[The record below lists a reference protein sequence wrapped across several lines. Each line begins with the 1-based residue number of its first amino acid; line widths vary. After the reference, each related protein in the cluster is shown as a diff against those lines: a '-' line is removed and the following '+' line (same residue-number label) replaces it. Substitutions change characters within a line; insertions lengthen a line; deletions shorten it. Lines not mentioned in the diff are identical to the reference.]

1 MAAAFNIKTNRTF
14 TLIRK
19 RAWLIT
25 LLVAI
30 GGLWY
35 PKLGL
40 LVIPIILSL
49 TGLAFFRG
57 RQWCGNFCPH
67 GSLYDYLAL
76 PLSLNKKIPSFFKSK
91 GVLGLVLA
99 WFGYS
104 MTNKLLKTLPT
115 LGTES
120 FLDKLGFVFVTTYL
134 MVLIVG
140 GFLSI
145 FIAPR
150 TWCQF
155 CPMGTLQMLSY
166 KLGKLLGVAKV
177 TDQKITIAA
186 KEKCHNCGKCSR
198 VCPMQLAPY
207 QEFSGKNQFDN
218 EKCIKCST
226 CVVNCPAKIL
236 SLNTEEK
243 AAQLIQIT
251 DIDGYDKRVKISA
264 VLTKITKLKE
274 DVTEY
279 TFDFKTPPRV
289 DYKAGQFILVKV
301 QDNPRMSRAYS
312 ISSYNKD
319 GRSLSVTVKTMTDGY
334 GTGLIAG
341 FKVGDK
347 VELDGPMGKELVV
360 DKSVKKVL
368 LVAGG
373 IGITPFR
380 SIVTEL
386 LNSPNKIEE
395 IKLIYGV
402 NKQQEFIFDEDF
414 KKMEYE
420 HKTFE
425 FIKVVAADD
434 TWEGKKGFVTNVI
447 QEMDLDD
454 YKVYI
459 CGPKPMIG
467 PAMKVLNQRN
477 VNEENIF
484 VESA

>member
-1 MAAAFNIKTNRTF
+1 MAASFNIKTNRTF
-14 TLIRK
+14 TLLRK
-19 RAWLIT
+19 RAWLLTI
-25 LLVAI
+25 LIAI

-57 RQWCGNFCPH
+57 RYWCGNFCPH
-67 GSLYDYLAL
+67 GSLFDFVAL
-76 PLSLNKKIPSFFKSK
+76 PVSLNKKIPAILKSK
-91 GVLGLVLA
+91 AVLVLVLA
-99 WFGYS
+99 WFAYS
-104 MTNKLLKTLPT
+104 MTNKVLKTLPA
-115 LGTES
+115 LGTAS

-140 GFLSI
+140 GLLSI

-155 CPMGTLQMLSY
+155 CPMGTLQRLSY
-166 KLGKLLGVAKV
+166 KLGKLLGVAKI
-177 TDQKITIAA
+177 TDKKITIAA

-207 QEFSGKNQFDN
+207 QEFSDKNQFDN
-218 EKCIKCST
+218 DKCIKCST
-226 CVVNCPAKIL
+226 CVANCPAKIL
-236 SLNTEEK
+236 SLNTEQK
-243 AAQLIQIT
+243 AAELIQIT
-251 DIDGYDKRVKISA
+251 DIDGYKERRKISA
-264 VLTKITKLKE
+264 VISKIANLKE
-274 DVTEY
+274 DIIEY
-279 TFDFKTPPRV
+279 TFEFEKPATV
-289 DYKAGQFILVKV
+289 AYKAGQFILVKV
-301 QDNPRMSRAYS
+301 LNNPSMSRAYS
-312 ISSYNKD
+312 ISSYNQD
-319 GRSLSVTVKTMTDGY
+319 GRRLSVTVKTMKDGY
-334 GTGLIAG
+334 GTGIISG

-380 SIVTEL
+380 PIVTEL
-386 LNSPNKIEE
+386 LKTENNIEE

-402 NKQQEFIFDEDF
+402 NKQNEFIFDEDF

-420 HKTFE
+420 HETFE
-425 FIKVVAADD
+425 FIKVVASDD

-447 QEMDLDD
+447 QQLDLDD
-454 YKVYI
+454 YKVYM

-467 PAMKVLNQRN
+467 PAMKVLKERN
-477 VNEENIF
+477 VSEKDIF

>member
-1 MAAAFNIKTNRTF
+1 MAAFYIKTNRTF
-14 TLIRK
+14 TLLRK
-19 RAWLIT
+19 SAWVIT

-30 GGLWY
+30 GGVWY

-40 LVIPIILSL
+40 LVIPIILAL
-49 TGLAFFRG
+49 TVLAFFRG

-67 GSLYDYLAL
+67 GSLYDFIAL
-76 PLSLNKKIPSFFKSK
+76 PLSLNKKIPSILKSK
-91 GVLGLVLA
+91 AVLALVFA
-99 WFGYS
+99 WFGYN
-104 MTNKLLKTLPT
+104 MTKKLLGTLPT
-115 LGTES
+115 LGTDS

-145 FIAPR
+145 FISPR

-166 KLGKLLGVAKV
+166 KLGKLLGVSRV
-177 TDQKITIAA
+177 TDKKITIAA

-198 VCPMQLAPY
+198 VCPMQLTPY
-207 QEFSGKNQFDN
+207 QEFSDINQFDS

-226 CVVNCPAKIL
+226 CVVNCPAGIL
-236 SLNTEEK
+236 SLNTEKKVVE
-243 AAQLIQIT
+243 IMEST
-251 DIDGYDKRVKISA
+251 DIKGYDRRQKISA
-264 VLTKITKLKE
+264 VISKIANLK
-274 DVTEY
+274 DDLTEY
-279 TFDFKTPPRV
+279 TFDFENPQRV

-301 QDNPRMSRAYS
+301 QDNPLISRAYS

-319 GRSLSVTVKTMTDGY
+319 GRSLSVTIKIMQDGY
-334 GTGLIAG
+334 GTRIISDT
-341 FKVGDK
+341 FKVGDR

-360 DKSVKKVL
+360 DKSARKVL

-380 SIVTEL
+380 PIVTEL
-386 LNSPNKIEE
+386 LETQNNIEE
-395 IKLIYGV
+395 VKLIYGV
-402 NKQQEFIFDEDF
+402 NKQSEFIFDDEF
-414 KKMEYE
+414 KRMEYE
-420 HKTFE
+420 HEKFE
-425 FIKVVAADD
+425 YIKVVASDN

-447 QEMDLDD
+447 QQMYLDD

-467 PAMKVLNQRN
+467 PALTVLKQRN
-477 VNEENIF
+477 VNEKNIF
-484 VESA
+484 VETA

>member
-1 MAAAFNIKTNRTF
+1 MATAFNIKTNRTF

-67 GSLYDYLAL
+67 GSLFDYVVL
-76 PLSLNKKIPSFFKSK
+76 PVSLNKKIPSFLKSK
-91 GVLGLVLA
+91 VTRVLVLA

-104 MTNKLLKTLPT
+104 MTNKVLKTLPT

-140 GFLSI
+140 GLLSI
-145 FIAPR
+145 FVAPR

-166 KLGKLLGVAKV
+166 KLGKFLGVAKV

-186 KEKCHNCGKCSR
+186 KDKCHNCGKCSR

-207 QEFSGKNQFDN
+207 QEFSDKNQFDN

-236 SLNTEEK
+236 SLKTEEK

-251 DIDGYDKRVKISA
+251 DLDGYDKRRKISA
-264 VLTKITKLKE
+264 VLSKITKLKE

-279 TFDFKTPPRV
+279 TFDFKNPPTV

-301 QDNPRMSRAYS
+301 QDNPAMSRAYS

-319 GRSLSVTVKTMTDGY
+319 GRSLSVTIKAMNDGY
-334 GTGLIAG
+334 GTGIIAG
-341 FKVGDK
+341 FKVGDR
-347 VELDGPMGKELVV
+347 VELEGPMGKELVV

-380 SIVTEL
+380 PIVTEL
-386 LNSPNKIEE
+386 LNKPNKIEE

-402 NKQQEFIFDEDF
+402 NKQKEFIFDEDF

-420 HKTFE
+420 HEKFE
-425 FIKVVAADD
+425 FIKVVSSDD

-467 PAMKVLNQRN
+467 PALKVLNQRN
-477 VNEENIF
+477 VNEKDIF